1 MPYFILGIAVIV
13 GLFLIVRGLVNAD
26 PKVVVRVLKWGGIV
40 VVCLFVLYLAT
51 IGRLGLLTG
60 VVAAAMP
67 IFLRWRALARM
78 AKGFRGPSPGQSSD
92 IETPYLRMSLD
103 HDTGVLR
110 GTILNG
116 RFRGRLLEELSLE
129 ELLQLLHELR
139 VEDEQSATILETYI
153 ERIHGTDWRAQAGGA
168 GAHGNGDARAGAGS
182 RWGGRPPGG
191 MTVEEALE
199 VLGLEEGASKDDIKE
214 AHRRLMLKNH
224 PDHGGSTYLAAK
236 INQAKDLLL
245 GE

>member
-26 PKVVVRVLKWGGIV
+26 PKVVIRVLKWSGIV

-51 IGRLGLLTG
+51 IGRLSLLTG
-60 VVAAAMP
+60 IVAAAVP
-67 IFLRWRALARM
+67 LFLRWRALARM
-78 AKGFRGPSPGQSSD
+78 AKGFRGPSPGQTSD
-92 IETPYLRMSLD
+92 IETPFLRMSLD

-153 ERIHGTDWRAQAGGA
+153 ERIHGAEWRGAGGEAGGGQAGS
-168 GAHGNGDARAGAGS
+168 GS
-182 RWGGRPPGG
+182 RWGGRPPSGG
-191 MTVEEALE
+191 MTADEACE
-199 VLGLEEGASKDDIKE
+199 ILGVAPGASKEEVKE

>member
-13 GLFLIVRGLVNAD
+13 GLFLIVRGLANAD
-26 PKVVVRVLKWGGIV
+26 PKVVIRALKWGGIV

-51 IGRLGLLTG
+51 IGRLSLLTG
-60 VVAAAMP
+60 IVAAALP
-67 IFLRWRALARM
+67 LFLRWRALARM
-78 AKGFRGPSPGQSSD
+78 AKGFRGPSPGQTSD

-116 RFRGRLLEELSLE
+116 RFRGRLLEELTRE
-129 ELLQLLHELR
+129 ELLQLLRELR
-139 VEDEQSATILETYI
+139 VEDEQSASILETYI
-153 ERIHGTDWRAQAGGA
+153 ERIHGADWRAGDA
-168 GAHGNGDARAGAGS
+168 GAEAGAGT
-182 RWGGRPPGG
+182 RWGGRPPPGG
-191 MTVEEALE
+191 MTAEEALE
-199 VLGLEEGASKDDIKE
+199 ILGLDAGATRDDIKD
-214 AHRRLMLKNH
+214 AHRRLMMKNH
-224 PDHGGSTYLAAK
+224 PDQGGSTYLAAK

>member
-26 PKVVVRVLKWGGIV
+26 PKVLVRVVKWSAIV
-40 VVCLFVLYLAT
+40 VGFLFVVYLAT
-51 IGRLGLLTG
+51 IGRLGLVIGL
-60 VVAAAMP
+60 AAAVFPLAM
-67 IFLRWRALARM
+67 RWRAFGRM
-78 AKGFRGPSPGQSSD
+78 AKGFRGPSAGQTSD
-92 IETPYLRMSLD
+92 VETRYLRMSLD

-110 GTILNG
+110 GTVLEG

-129 ELLQLLHELR
+129 ELLDLLHEVR
-139 VEDEQSATILETYI
+139 VEDVPSASVLESYI
-153 ERIHGTDWRAQAGGA
+153 DRIHGADWRMAGPGEGA
-168 GAHGNGDARAGAGS
+168 KAGPAG
-182 RWGGRPPGG
+182 PPPRGG

-199 VLGLEEGASKDDIKE
+199 ILGLQPGATRDEVRD

-224 PDHGGSTYLAAK
+224 PDQGGSTYLAAK

-245 GE
+245 GD